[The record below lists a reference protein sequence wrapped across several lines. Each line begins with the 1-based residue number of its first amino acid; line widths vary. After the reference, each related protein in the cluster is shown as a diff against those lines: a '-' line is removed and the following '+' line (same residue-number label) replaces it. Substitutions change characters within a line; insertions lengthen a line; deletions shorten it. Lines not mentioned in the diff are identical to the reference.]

1 MDIKKREETY
11 KELDNLLV
19 EIQKSNKQQRDVLNT
34 LFLEKFENL
43 YKEFDIWQ
51 EEEIKKIDKKVE
63 EGLEMENKIEKF
75 LEWEQMSR
83 DTIDV
88 KRIYVDIAGDLVTGI
103 LLSQIIYYFLPNRNG
118 ESKLRI
124 IYEGKEWLAK
134 RREDWWEECRITPKQ
149 FDRSIKILEEKGIVE
164 TKIMKF
170 KGNPTKHIHL
180 NIETLLNEI
189 EKMFNKNSQNILNSE
204 TDLVDTDETEEEQEN
219 SFLPKGKKLEESK
232 VLEDS
237 NLEFEETIPATID
250 NTGFSPKVK
259 NEIPQK
265 GKNVFALWGRT
276 ITKNYTAESENN
288 NLQEITAGVTLSRES
303 KPSRES
309 IYLCSKKVNNKLA
322 KLIKINNFKLFLIY
336 NFLENNI
343 TIKPCKYKILRYRD
357 DNVYSKIKNNKN
369 LSLETYTNS
378 KDLRSISKLHPNR
391 DIVTCSSNKNISSGR
406 DNISHVREL
415 TDRKDPNINID
426 WDSNNKKL
434 THVQDNIF
442 HVKDYSN
449 RKDTEPVKDSYRE
462 SNIYALTRINAEI
475 NNLNLGTSEK
485 VSECSSLQK
494 TRNDITT
501 AQQAEKEPDSWE
513 KVKSDEEIR
522 YSYGDWDDY
531 SIEKFDDGIIHTSPR
546 APHEIFVDPAAAC
559 SDNKA
564 GSSEKTVSAQSKINC
579 PAVRVQQ
586 ILETAEEQ
594 SSKAQ
599 ERNLMLNQ
607 QRKNLQEVLNAG
619 TAEEVSTG
627 FEITKLK
634 IPGETIKLSNKVFLP
649 NPDENILAPE
659 VSAERV
665 FCGDD
670 SKDERTASSSIKNTA
685 GSRNKNTEPAART
698 GFEVINWQVSK
709 SVKAVIGTVVHG
721 SKIRHLTSLPDRWSE
736 VLQGIL
742 NTTPDAVRSG
752 KSTVSHFAVVKH
764 RVSGMKIAG
773 AEAAKHKTVD
783 KHVFPRDGPL

>member
-1 MDIKKREETY
+1 MINKEINPEVLKMAKINLEGNIIPQQWYRHITY
-11 KELDNLLV
+11 PSGKPNPIAVTLLA
-19 EIQKSNKQQRDVLNT
+19 EIVYWYRPVIERDP
-34 LFLEKFENL
+34 
-43 YKEFDIWQ
+43 I
-51 EEEIKKIDKKVE
+51 
-63 EGLEMENKIEKF
+63 
-75 LEWEQMSR
+75 
-83 DTIDV
+83 
-88 KRIYVDIAGDLVTGI
+88 TGEVI
-103 LLSQIIYYFLPNRNG
+103 GYR
-118 ESKLRI
+118 K
-124 IYEGKEWLAK
+124 
-134 RREDWWEECRITPKQ
+134 
-149 FDRSIKILEEKGIVE
+149 
-164 TKIMKF
+164 KF
-170 KGNPTKHIHL
+170 KGDKLQRSYQSFADQFGFTKRQVQDAMKRLVELGLIRIEFR
-180 NIETLLNEI
+180 NIKTETGLILTNVMYVEPVTEKIEEI
-189 EKMFNKNSQNILNSE
+189 TYNGINKVYEEK
-204 TDLVDTDETEEEQEN
+204 TGEEIQ
-219 SFLPKGKKLEESK
+219 ESK
-232 VLEDS
+232 KYE
-237 NLEFEETIPATID
+237 
-250 NTGFSPKVK
+250 
-259 NEIPQK
+259 
-265 GKNVFALWGRT
+265 
-276 ITKNYTAESENN
+276 
-288 NLQEITAGVTLSRES
+288 EITAHNADVNSYVTSHNEAEEMARSNITPPTFERRTSHDKTEEVSRLNVTPPSSQRGTYTENTTQTTTENTTEKQKNSLPRITVGATLYRES
-303 KPSRES
+303 TSPIES

-322 KLIKINNFKLFLIY
+322 KLIKINKLTLYYCLVNRIA
-336 NFLENNI
+336 
-343 TIKPCKYKILRYRD
+343 IKPGKYKILRYRD

-391 DIVTCSSNKNISSGR
+391 DIVTCSSNKNISPGR

-415 TDRKDPNINID
+415 TNRRDP
-426 WDSNNKKL
+426 
-434 THVQDNIF
+434 
-442 HVKDYSN
+442 
-449 RKDTEPVKDSYRE
+449 EPGRGSYRE
-462 SNIYALTRINAEI
+462 SNIYALTRINAGI

-501 AQQAEKEPDSWE
+501 AQQAEEEPDRWE

-531 SIEKFDDGIIHTSPR
+531 SIEEFDDGIIHTSPR

-579 PAVRVQQ
+579 PAVRAQQ
-586 ILETAEEQ
+586 VLEAAEEQ

-670 SKDERTASSSIKNTA
+670 SKDERTASS
-685 GSRNKNTEPAART
+685 RNKNTEPAART

-709 SVKAVIGTVVHG
+709 SVKAGIGT
-721 SKIRHLTSLPDRWSE
+721 
-736 VLQGIL
+736 
-742 NTTPDAVRSG
+742 A
-752 KSTVSHFAVVKH
+752 
-764 RVSGMKIAG
+764 
-773 AEAAKHKTVD
+773 AAKHKSEVQQLICLLSRQQNLLMYEAAVD

>member
-1 MDIKKREETY
+1 MDINEREKVY
-11 KELDNLLV
+11 KELDDLLI
-19 EIQKSNKQQRDVLNT
+19 EIEKSDGQQRDVLNT

-43 YKEFDIWQ
+43 YKEFDVWI
-51 EEEIKKIDKKVE
+51 EEENKKIDRRIE
-63 EGLEMENKIEKF
+63 EGLEKMINKKTNPEVLKKDRIKKF
-75 LEWEQMSR
+75 LEWEQISR

-88 KRIYVDIAGDLVTGI
+88 KRIYIDVAGDLITGV
-103 LLSQIIYYFLPNRNG
+103 LLSQIVYYFLPNKNG

-189 EKMFNKNSQNILNSE
+189 EKMFNKNSQNILNNE
-204 TDLVDTDETEEEQEN
+204 TDIVDTDETEEEQEN
-219 SFLPKGKKLEESK
+219 SFLPKGKKPEESK

-237 NLEFEETIPATID
+237 SLEFEETIPATID

-288 NLQEITAGVTLSRES
+288 NLQEITAGVTLYRES
-303 KPSRES
+303 TSPIES
-309 IYLCSKKVNNKLA
+309 IYLCSKKVNNKSV
-322 KLIKINNFKLFLIY
+322 KLIKINTYRLFLIY
-336 NFLENNI
+336 DFLENNI
-343 TIKPCKYKILRYRD
+343 TIKPCKYRILRYKD
-357 DNVYSKIKNNKN
+357 NNVYSIIKNNKN
-369 LSLETYTNS
+369 TNS
-378 KDLRSISKLHPNR
+378 EDLYSVSESNTDTKK

-415 TDRKDPNINID
+415 IDRKDHNTNID

-434 THVQDNIF
+434 TYVQDNIS
-442 HVKDYSN
+442 HV
-449 RKDTEPVKDSYRE
+449 RKLTDRRNTKPVRDSYKK
-462 SNIYALTRINAEI
+462 SNIYALTRINAGI
-475 NNLNLGTSEK
+475 NNLNLGTSKK
-485 VSECSSLQK
+485 VYECSSLQR
-494 TRNDITT
+494 TRNDMTT
-501 AQQAEKEPDSWE
+501 AQQAEEKPDSWE

-522 YSYGDWDDY
+522 YSYGEWNDY
-531 SIEKFDDGIIHTSPR
+531 SIEEFDDGIIYTSPR

-564 GSSEKTVSAQSKINC
+564 DGSEKTVSAQSKINC
-579 PAVRVQQ
+579 PAVTAQQ
-586 ILETAEEQ
+586 ILDAGEEQ

-599 ERNLMLNQ
+599 GKNLMLKQ

-619 TAEEVSTG
+619 TAEEVSTV

-634 IPGETIKLSNKVFLP
+634 IPDETMKPSNKVFLL

-659 VSAERV
+659 VSAVRAL
-665 FCGDD
+665 CGDD
-670 SKDERTASSSIKNTA
+670 SRDERTAS
-685 GSRNKNTEPAART
+685 SRNKNTEPAART

-709 SVKAVIGTVVHG
+709 SVKAGIGT
-721 SKIRHLTSLPDRWSE
+721 
-736 VLQGIL
+736 
-742 NTTPDAVRSG
+742 
-752 KSTVSHFAVVKH
+752 
-764 RVSGMKIAG
+764 
-773 AEAAKHKTVD
+773 AAKHKSEVQQLICLLSRQQNLLMYEAAVD